1 MPTYM
6 LQRAAVKAFMKLLP
20 RNPSDAFSS
29 RTVNQVSIIS

>member
-1 MPTYM
+1 
-6 LQRAAVKAFMKLLP
+6 VKAFMKLLP